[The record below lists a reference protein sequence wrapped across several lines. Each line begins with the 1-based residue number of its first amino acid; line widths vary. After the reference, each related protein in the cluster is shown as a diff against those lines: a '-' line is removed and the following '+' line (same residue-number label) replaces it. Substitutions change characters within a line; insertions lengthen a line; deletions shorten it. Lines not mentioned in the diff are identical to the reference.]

1 MSWRFLLGSVECCLC
16 ISKNTEIYCGKVIVI
31 PKERNDCGNL
41 PRYFLAGITMLDLST
56 LRNDTTQE

>member
-1 MSWRFLLGSVECCLC
+1 MSWRFFVRLGGVLLC

-41 PRYFLAGITMLDLST
+41 PRYFLEGITTSDLST
-56 LRNDTTQE
+56 PRNDTTQE